1 MRSASDWV
9 GVLNVAHNVANEE
22 SSLNKNDDTDMPS
35 FSLGLTQDFARKV
48 NEVVPNITEPDSHV
62 VDQISKGKDIH
73 NDSDLIECEEQGK
86 FAGARKVLKTYQAR
100 NRGKITDKKGK
111 GVGEF
116 ADKRETRS
124 QHLLRKTNVLVSP
137 YLIRPVVANDR
148 LDMTTKQLYLW
159 IMDND
164 AADVNEVVYSDTH
177 VEIM

>member
-1 MRSASDWV
+1 MV
-9 GVLNVAHNVANEE
+9 E
-22 SSLNKNDDTDMPS
+22 
-35 FSLGLTQDFARKV
+35 
-48 NEVVPNITEPDSHV
+48 
-62 VDQISKGKDIH
+62 QISKGKGVH
-73 NDSDLIECEEQGK
+73 SDPDLMDCEQQGK

-100 NRGKITDKKGK
+100 NKGKITNKKGR

-164 AADVNEVVYSDTH
+164 TADINEVVYSDTH
-177 VEIM
+177 VEILRNDLKTLANSQYVSSAVLDVWCAIMNHNK